1 MFVHTT
7 EKKDLV
13 EDCINSLLK
22 LNYPKDKYEI
32 IFVDDGSTDG
42 TYEILNKYPIKVIH
56 NKRNL
61 GLYASKNIGIRKSK
75 GEIIA
80 VTDDDCVV
88 DKNWLKNIILT
99 YDEDAKIGS
108 VGGVVLPYKPKT
120 LVEKFAISQK
130 ILSQPKDCSFL
141 LVQIVPTEK
150 DVLEKVSYFDE
161 SFISGGD
168 VDISY
173 RIKDNGFKLKLA
185 SNAKVFHKHRIS
197 ISGLFRQYE
206 KYGMGMFIY

>member
-1 MFVHTT
+1 LFVHTT

-108 VGGVVLPYKPKT
+108 VGGVVLRG
-120 LVEKFAISQK
+120 
-130 ILSQPKDCSFL
+130 C
-141 LVQIVPTEK
+141 
-150 DVLEKVSYFDE
+150 
-161 SFISGGD
+161 
-168 VDISY
+168 
-173 RIKDNGFKLKLA
+173 
-185 SNAKVFHKHRIS
+185 
-197 ISGLFRQYE
+197 
-206 KYGMGMFIY
+206 